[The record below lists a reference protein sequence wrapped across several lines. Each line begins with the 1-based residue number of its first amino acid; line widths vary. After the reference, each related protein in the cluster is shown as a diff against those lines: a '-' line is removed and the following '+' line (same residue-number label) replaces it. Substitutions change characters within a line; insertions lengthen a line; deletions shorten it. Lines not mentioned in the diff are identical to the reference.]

1 MYLNK
6 LNNEQK
12 ELFIDVCIHAAMSNQ
27 NFADAQ
33 KTLISEYFNEM
44 NRSDVRYTADKDL
57 ETALSRLLEISSGT
71 ELRMIAIEIM
81 ALILSDQQFDEFEK
95 EFMQNFVDKLHIDHE
110 KIAEMHELLLNLMQA
125 YKRIGEFVY
134 ED

>member
-44 NRSDVRYTADKDL
+44 NRSDVRYTADKDM